1 MLHVVDTGDLS
12 YVYASEGGKI
22 VSSIPL
28 HIKTMGAPVKNFK
41 FSAAYYGSQRSP
53 KFKSMAARNTK
64 LFNKNNYLSNNEY
77 KKVIHKLLE
86 ILPGDKSRLFF
97 GGDFT
102 SLDSLDTVVKVA
114 GELQYKTWM
123 IVSGDRSMLN
133 NYFLNLMCREENLPS
148 NVWVYE
154 AETEKN
160 DMSECLLH
168 DFPTLKYDA
177 RDSDGEEDELLQ
189 FPEEYKN
196 FAIKVCQ

>member
-1 MLHVVDTGDLS
+1 MLHIVDTGDLS
-12 YVYASEGGKI
+12 YVYVSERDKI
-22 VSSIPL
+22 ISAIPM
-28 HIKTMGAPVKNFK
+28 HVKTMASPVKNFK
-41 FSAAYYGSQRSP
+41 LSAAYYGSQRSP
-53 KFKSMAARNTK
+53 KFRAMAARNTK

-77 KKVIHKLLE
+77 KKVIRKLLE

-114 GELQYKTWM
+114 GELSYKTWM
-123 IVSGDRSMLN
+123 IASGDRSMLN
-133 NYFLNLMCREENLPS
+133 NYWLNLICRDESLPT
-148 NVWVYE
+148 NVWLYE
-154 AETEKN
+154 IETEED

-168 DFPTLKYDA
+168 DFPVLKYDA